1 MQDKR
6 KDVFTMNQLSKKIFV
21 TIILVIT
28 LLITGCATNQ
38 TGNSDN
44 TTKPTPE
51 VSTDTNT
58 AEQATTD
65 SADQA
70 TTTDAA
76 EKSIIKI
83 AYLPLTHAIPVF
95 ETAELL
101 AQKEDS
107 TIQIELVKFGSW
119 PELLDAL
126 NSGRVDGA
134 SVLIELA
141 MKARSQG
148 IGLKAVALGHRDGN
162 AVIVANDINSVAD
175 LKGKKFAIP
184 HRLSSHNILLNEMLT
199 KNGMTIEDVEVVELP
214 PAEMPSALA
223 GGQISG
229 YSVAEPFGAKA
240 VALGIG
246 KSLYQSSDLWED
258 SLCCG
263 LIVREEFI
271 NNNPEVANAFA
282 TEYIEAGNQLTEA
295 TANDVAKKYL
305 TVEQDVIDLSLQWI
319 SFKDLVITRES
330 YDLLV
335 EKMKNFAIS
344 DTTPSYDDFVYQI
357 K

>member
-1 MQDKR
+1 M
-6 KDVFTMNQLSKKIFV
+6 TNISKKILITF
-21 TIILVIT
+21 ILAIT
-28 LLITGCATNQ
+28 LLITGCSSNTAGKDEKSDDTKAT
-38 TGNSDN
+38 TS
-44 TTKPTPE
+44 PA
-51 VSTDTNT
+51 
-58 AEQATTD
+58 AEQAASEDKSNEDTT
-65 SADQA
+65 
-70 TTTDAA
+70 A
-76 EKSIIKI
+76 EPNEKNIIKI

-126 NSGRVDGA
+126 NSGHVDGA

-199 KNGMTIEDVEVVELP
+199 TNGMTIKDVEVVELP

-246 KSLYQSSDLWED
+246 KSLYKSSELWED

-263 LIVREEFI
+263 LVVREEFI

-282 TEYIEAGNQLTEA
+282 EQYIEAGNQLTEEV
-295 TANDVAKKYL
+295 ANDVAKKYL
-305 TVEQDVIDLSLQWI
+305 TVEEEVINLSLQWI
-319 SFKDLVITRES
+319 NFKDLVITREA

-357 K
+357 Q

>member
-1 MQDKR
+1 M
-6 KDVFTMNQLSKKIFV
+6 TNLSKKILITF
-21 TIILVIT
+21 ILAIT
-28 LLITGCATNQ
+28 LLITGC
-38 TGNSDN
+38 S
-44 TTKPTPE
+44 
-51 VSTDTNT
+51 SNT
-58 AEQATTD
+58 AVKNEKSDDTQATT
-65 SADQA
+65 SPADNNAEQTA
-70 TTTDAA
+70 SDDTSDEAAIADTTK
-76 EKSIIKI
+76 KSIIKI
-83 AYLPLTHAIPVF
+83 AYLPLTHAIPIF
-95 ETAELL
+95 ESAELL
-101 AQKEDS
+101 AQKEDG

-162 AVIVANDINSVAD
+162 AVIVSNDINSVTD

-184 HRLSSHNILLNEMLT
+184 HRLSSHNILLNEMLNI
-199 KNGMTIEDVEVVELP
+199 NGMSIKDVEVVELP

-246 KSLYQSSDLWED
+246 KSLYQSNELWED

-263 LIVREEFI
+263 LVVREEFI

-282 TEYIEAGNQLTEA
+282 EQYIEAGNQLTEEV
-295 TANDVAKKYL
+295 ANDVAKKYL
-305 TVEQDVIDLSLQWI
+305 TVEEEVIDLSLQWI
-319 SFKDLVITRES
+319 NFKDLVITREA
-330 YDLLV
+330 YDLLA
-335 EKMKNFAIS
+335 EKMKNYAIT

-357 K
+357 Q

>member
-1 MQDKR
+1 
-6 KDVFTMNQLSKKIFV
+6 MNNLSKKILI
-21 TIILVIT
+21 TITLAITILV
-28 LLITGCATNQ
+28 TGCSNAASTNKDQTTATPS
-38 TGNSDN
+38 TGSSA
-44 TTKPTPE
+44 E
-51 VSTDTNT
+51 NT
-58 AEQATTD
+58 AEPTATVE
-65 SADQA
+65 SSDQEP
-70 TTTDAA
+70 TTASA
-76 EKSIIKI
+76 EKSVIKI

-95 ETAELL
+95 ETAEVL

-199 KNGMTIEDVEVVELP
+199 ENGMSISDVEVVELP

-263 LIVREEFI
+263 LVVREEFI
-271 NNNPEVANAFA
+271 NDNPELANAFA
-282 TEYIEAGNQLTEA
+282 AQYIEAGNQLTEEV
-295 TANDVAKKYL
+295 ANDVAKKYL
-305 TVEQDVIDLSLQWI
+305 TVEEDVIELSLQWI
-319 SFKDLVITRES
+319 SFKDLIITREA

-344 DTTPSYDDFVYQI
+344 DTTPRYDDFVYQLQ
-357 K
+357 

>member
-1 MQDKR
+1 M
-6 KDVFTMNQLSKKIFV
+6 TNLNKKILITF
-21 TIILVIT
+21 ILVIT
-28 LLITGCATNQ
+28 LLVTGCSSNTAGKNEKSDEPQATA
-38 TGNSDN
+38 SPADN
-44 TTKPTPE
+44 
-51 VSTDTNT
+51 N
-58 AEQATTD
+58 AEQASSEDNSNETGT
-65 SADQA
+65 AEP
-70 TTTDAA
+70 T

-95 ETAELL
+95 KTAELL

-199 KNGMTIEDVEVVELP
+199 TNGMSIEDVEVVELP

-246 KSLYQSSDLWED
+246 KSLYQSNELWED

-263 LIVREEFI
+263 LVVREEFI

-282 TEYIEAGNQLTEA
+282 EQYIEAGNQLTEEV
-295 TANDVAKKYL
+295 ANAVAKKYL
-305 TVEQDVIDLSLQWI
+305 TVEEDVIDLSLQWI
-319 SFKDLVITRES
+319 NFKDLVITREA

-335 EKMKNFAIS
+335 EKMNNFAIS
-344 DTTPSYDDFVYQI
+344 DTTPTYDDFVYQI
-357 K
+357 Q

>member
-1 MQDKR
+1 
-6 KDVFTMNQLSKKIFV
+6 MNNFNKKILV
-21 TIILVIT
+21 TITLAIA
-28 LLITGCATNQ
+28 LLITGCASGT
-38 TGNSDN
+38 SDKSN
-44 TTKPTPE
+44 RITEP
-51 VSTDTNT
+51 
-58 AEQATTD
+58 QATASKEDNSNTD
-65 SADQA
+65 SVTTENTSDQVA
-70 TTTDAA
+70 TSEPT

-83 AYLPLTHAIPVF
+83 AYLPITHAIPVF

-107 TIQIELVKFGSW
+107 SIQIELVKFGSW

-162 AVIVANDINSVAD
+162 AIIVANDINSATD

-199 KNGMTIEDVEVVELP
+199 VNGMSIKDVEVVELP

-246 KSLYQSSDLWED
+246 KSLYQSNDLWED

-263 LIVREEFI
+263 LVVREEFI

-282 TEYIEAGNQLTEA
+282 EQFIEAGNQLTEKV
-295 TANDVAKKYL
+295 ANDVAKKYL
-305 TVEQDVIDLSLQWI
+305 TVEEDVINLSLQWI
-319 SFKDLVITRES
+319 NFKDLVITREA

-344 DTTPSYDDFVYQI
+344 DIAPSFDDFVYQI
-357 K
+357 Q

>member
-1 MQDKR
+1 MARLR
-6 KDVFTMNQLSKKIFV
+6 KQIFV
-21 TIILVIT
+21 AILLLIT
-28 LLITGCATNQ
+28 LLITGCSSNTINDNDNS
-38 TGNSDN
+38 TGA
-44 TTKPTPE
+44 K
-51 VSTDTNT
+51 
-58 AEQATTD
+58 ATT
-65 SADQA
+65 SKADGNTSDPTVANEGSNQD
-70 TTTDAA
+70 TTTTST

-83 AYLPLTHAIPVF
+83 AYLPITHAIPAF

-107 TIQIELVKFGSW
+107 KFKIELVKFGSW
-119 PELLDAL
+119 SELLDAL

-199 KNGMTIEDVEVVELP
+199 ENGMSTNDIEVVELT

-229 YSVAEPFGAKA
+229 YSVAEPFGAKS

-246 KSLYQSSDLWED
+246 KSLYQSNELWED

-263 LIVREEFI
+263 LVVREEFI

-282 TEYIEAGNQLTEA
+282 VQYIEAGNQLTEA
-295 TANDVAKKYL
+295 AANDVAKKYL
-305 TVEQDVIDLSLQWI
+305 SVEDDVIDLSLQWI
-319 SFKDLVITRES
+319 DFKDLVITREA
-330 YDLLV
+330 YDLLA
-335 EKMKNFAIS
+335 EKMKKFAIS

-357 K
+357 Q

>member
-1 MQDKR
+1 M
-6 KDVFTMNQLSKKIFV
+6 VFIMNQLHKKVLV

-28 LLITGCATNQ
+28 LLITGCASKQ
-38 TGNSDN
+38 TGNNDN
-44 TTKPTPE
+44 ASPSSE
-51 VSTDTNT
+51 ASTDAKT
-58 AEQATTD
+58 AEQKTID

-70 TTTDAA
+70 ATTDTT
-76 EKSIIKI
+76 EKSVIKI

-95 ETAELL
+95 ETAEQL
-101 AQKEDS
+101 AQNADS

-148 IGLKAVALGHRDGN
+148 IALKAVALGHRDGN
-162 AVIVANDINSVAD
+162 AIIVANDINSVAD

-199 KNGMTIEDVEVVELP
+199 KNSLTIEDVEVVELP

-263 LIVREEFI
+263 LVVREEFI

-282 TEYIEAGNQLTEA
+282 AQYIEAGNQLTET

-319 SFKDLVITRES
+319 SFKDLVITHES

-357 K
+357 Q

>member
-1 MQDKR
+1 MDLIMKN
-6 KDVFTMNQLSKKIFV
+6 FNKKILV
-21 TIILVIT
+21 TITLAIT
-28 LLITGCATNQ
+28 LLITGCSSNVADK
-38 TGNSDN
+38 SDN
-44 TTKPTPE
+44 TTESQATVTPADNNNTE
-51 VSTDTNT
+51 SAT
-58 AEQATTD
+58 AEDTSNEVVTAEAT
-65 SADQA
+65 
-70 TTTDAA
+70 

-83 AYLPLTHAIPVF
+83 AYLPITHAIAVF
-95 ETAELL
+95 ETVDVL

-107 TIQIELVKFGSW
+107 KFQIELVKFGSW

-141 MKARSQG
+141 MKAKSQG

-199 KNGMTIEDVEVVELP
+199 INGMSTNDIEVVELS

-229 YSVAEPFGAKA
+229 YSVAEPFGAKS

-246 KSLYQSSDLWED
+246 KSLYQSNELWED

-263 LIVREEFI
+263 LVVREEFI

-282 TEYIEAGNQLTEA
+282 EQYIEAGNQLTEEV
-295 TANDVAKKYL
+295 ANDVAKKYL
-305 TVEQDVIDLSLQWI
+305 TVEDDVIDLSLQWI
-319 SFKDLVITRES
+319 NFKDLVISREA

-335 EKMKNFAIS
+335 EKMTNFAIS
-344 DTTPSYDDFVYQI
+344 DTIPSYDDFVYQI
-357 K
+357 Q